1 MKVKEYA
8 ITILATVV
16 MTLGLLYSFDYI
28 NSDKSE
34 MISELEIKIEDLQ
47 SEVAKYKDDKA
58 FYKQLYIDLAEE
70 YGNAT
75 NTIILTDTSR

>member
-1 MKVKEYA
+1 MKNKEH
-8 ITILATVV
+8 ITTIIVTIVI
-16 MTLGLLYSFDYI
+16 TLGFLYGFDYL

-47 SEVAKYKDDKA
+47 TEVAKYKDDKE
-58 FYKQLYIDLAEE
+58 FYKQLYVDLAEE